1 MVLSNLFKPK
11 QAFPSSTSISD
22 GSYCASALA
31 SAIRL
36 RQTDSALVASP
47 LLAVILG
54 AKFRSAWAKTTAYLI
69 GFGVWL
75 VVLSVNAEGLFYLAY
90 AVTLQI
96 WIELETSLRN
106 EQPVANSGA
115 YRSLRLEDLRIAV
128 FFVFFVQFAFFGAGN
143 VASIVQVISPEV
155 QSVVSFVVRSF
166 YLEPVYRL
174 VITFKPFLVFG
185 LLMGKAVIPY
195 VILSVSLATLN
206 ARLHL
211 PPFSILLVAL
221 PLTDVVT
228 LTFFYQ
234 VSDVGSWMEID
245 QPVGRFCVTSL
256 LLLWSMAIC
265 AAGEHLMPDREKVD

>member
-1 MVLSNLFKPK
+1 MEPR
-11 QAFPSSTSISD
+11 SIEGID
-22 GSYCASALA
+22 NKFGNALA
-31 SAIRL
+31 
-36 RQTDSALVASP
+36 
-47 LLAVILG
+47 
-54 AKFRSAWAKTTAYLI
+54 KTAYLI
-69 GFGVWL
+69 RFGVWF

-96 WIELETSLRN
+96 WIEVETSLRN
-106 EQPVANSGA
+106 EQPVANSGE
-115 YRSLRLEDLRIAV
+115 YRSLRLDDLRIAI
-128 FFVFFVQFAFFGAGN
+128 FFLFFAQFGFFGAGN
-143 VASIVQVISPEV
+143 VASIV
-155 QSVVSFVVRSF
+155 SF
-166 YLEPVYRL
+166 YLEPVDRL

-234 VSDVGSWMEID
+234 VSDVGKNLPSGTLPHRSHI
-245 QPVGRFCVTSL
+245 FTSR
-256 LLLWSMAIC
+256 IV
-265 AAGEHLMPDREKVD
+265 DRN